1 MAKLKKHKKHRKRKI
16 LRLKTSALNRH
27 HLLWERKMWN
37 SGSLRELRE
46 FYYCKVN
53 IPRDTLHKEIH
64 ERVPFVPTPNPKYAK
79 FVLNEL
85 KHLDEIGAIRE
96 DDSVEKRLGVLIC
109 YFDCI
114 EQKTASALWEQLK
127 IVREYNDEPSD

>member
-16 LRLKTSALNRH
+16 IRLETSTLNRH
-27 HLLWERKMWN
+27 HLLWMRKMWN

-53 IPRDTLHKEIH
+53 IPRDTIHKEIH
-64 ERVPFVPTPNPKYAK
+64 ERVPFVPTPTPKYAK

-85 KHLDEIGAIRE
+85 KHLDEVGAITDE
-96 DDSVEKRLGVLIC
+96 DSVEKRLSVLLC

-114 EQKTASALWEQLK
+114 EQKTADAL
-127 IVREYNDEPSD
+127 